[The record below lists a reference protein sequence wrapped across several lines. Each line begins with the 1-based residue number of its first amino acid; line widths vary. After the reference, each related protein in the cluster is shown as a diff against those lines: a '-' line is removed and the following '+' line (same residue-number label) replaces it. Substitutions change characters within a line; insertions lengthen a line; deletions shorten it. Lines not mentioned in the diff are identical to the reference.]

1 MPLPCPTPPAGP
13 LVWAGGGQWWAGV
26 AVVAQL
32 LWAQVLLRSPP
43 SPVSCQEFV
52 PSRPRLTSHLY
63 LSLLQTRAASGRCW
77 PAGTALPPWAFA
89 GCFILPGPAPSRG
102 PPSPSPFWSAAPP
115 VPPRPGIPLHGVPS
129 GTGIPGWS
137 RDGPSPSS
145 RRSIS
150 PCCAHSSARQS
161 LPWVQPGSAP
171 SGTRRSWIGGSGG
184 ESCRG
189 QQATPLSKMSAVFS
203 LASPAGFEP
212 EPGETSGSAC

>member
-63 LSLLQTRAASGRCW
+63 LSLLQTRAASGRRW
-77 PAGTALPPWAFA
+77 PAGPALPTWAFA

-102 PPSPSPFWSAAPP
+102 PPSPSPFWSVAPP
-115 VPPRPGIPLHGVPS
+115 VPPRPGIPLHGVPVPQDAPVARAS
-129 GTGIPGWS
+129 QDGAGMDRPRAADAASVPAVPTRVPG
-137 RDGPSPSS
+137 R
-145 RRSIS
+145 
-150 PCCAHSSARQS
+150 
-161 LPWVQPGSAP
+161 
-171 SGTRRSWIGGSGG
+171 
-184 ESCRG
+184 
-189 QQATPLSKMSAVFS
+189 
-203 LASPAGFEP
+203 ASPGCSRALPHPARGGAGSEAAAVNP
-212 EPGETSGSAC
+212 AGASRQHL